1 MVDGNS
7 ENNVFN
13 GSRLFLVFVFVIVST
28 PALHAQQKKGSL
40 EGTVIDKNTR
50 QPLELVNVLIEG
62 TTIGAAS
69 DSEGRYDIH
78 NIPVGVY
85 TVRFSIIGF
94 KKRRFSNTQVRS
106 GKNVLD
112 AVLEDSSLQV
122 PEVLVTPKS
131 ERYDASGISARLAKD
146 MVASAPGSAQD
157 IFWVVQT
164 LPGITSDGDNSKLYV
179 RGGSPDENLVLF
191 DGATIGNPFHF
202 DFMGGGF
209 WSIFNSRLVDKVEFY
224 GGGFPARYGDRISSV
239 LVIENRTADF
249 EKSKGEVSVSMSDAG
264 GILETPLSFAN
275 GSALFAVRRS
285 YLDLLL
291 KYTDLAGQY
300 DVLPYFFDI
309 NSKLDFNISQ
319 DHKLTISGLFSNER
333 MYAYF
338 DESPHYTGTFSW
350 KSINAVATARLRS
363 ILSDFFLSDFILSW
377 SAVDRSS
384 RQPGDGIEDAT
395 DKGLSIKQDF
405 ATILPSLE
413 LHFGAWLAWEQ
424 QQVEIN
430 LPKETAI
437 NFDEMKLR
445 GDGASFKPSL
455 YVDGKWNISSS
466 LLATMGVRYDY
477 VAKSKENA
485 LAPRLNIAYAWNDHM
500 SLSADYGWYYQSP
513 KAYELAVN
521 NNLRSKKAESYG
533 LGIKHHISDEI
544 VVSLEV
550 YNKNLSQL
558 ITIDSLWNLSNDGI
572 GYSRG
577 AEFYIQ
583 LRSPSG
589 FSGWLSYT
597 YSVSKRKEGTNADL
611 HYFDF
616 DRPHLL
622 SLVAN
627 YHFAE
632 HWQAGARFRYGTG
645 KPYTPV
651 ASAFYN
657 PTVGHWFPI
666 PSEHNSARFEDYSRL
681 DVRITRHFQL
691 EKFDMDVYLELLNS
705 YNRKNPI
712 HYMWNET
719 YSDKDPVTAFPF
731 LPVLGVSAR
740 F

>member
-1 MVDGNS
+1 MKLLV
-7 ENNVFN
+7 VLI
-13 GSRLFLVFVFVIVST
+13 LFVATT
-28 PALHAQQKKGSL
+28 PILQAQQKTGNL
-40 EGTVIDKNTR
+40 EGTVLDKTTK
-50 QPLELVNVLIEG
+50 QPLDMVNVVIEG
-62 TTIGAAS
+62 TNLGAAT
-69 DSEGRYDIH
+69 DAKGRYGIQ

-85 TVRFSIIGF
+85 IVRFSILGY
-94 KKRRFSNTQVRS
+94 KERRLSNVQIQLD
-106 GKNVLD
+106 KNVFNAL
-112 AVLEDSSLQV
+112 LEETTLQAD
-122 PEVLVTPKS
+122 EVVVTPKP
-131 ERYDASGISARLAKD
+131 ERYDASGISARLGKD

-224 GGGFPARYGDRISSV
+224 TGGFPARYGDKISSV
-239 LVIENRTADF
+239 LVIENRNADF
-249 EKSKGEVSVSMSDAG
+249 EKTKGEVSVSMSDAG

-309 NSKLDFNISQ
+309 NSKLDFKISQ
-319 DHKLTISGLFSNER
+319 YHKLTFSGLFSSER

-338 DESPHYTGTFSW
+338 DDNPHSTGNFSW
-350 KSINAVATARLRS
+350 KSINGVATARLRS

-384 RQPGDGIEDAT
+384 RQPGDGIEDVT
-395 DKGLSIKQDF
+395 DKVLSIKQDF
-405 ATILPSLE
+405 TTILPSLE

-445 GDGASFKPSL
+445 GDGTSFKPSL
-455 YVDGKWNISSS
+455 YIDSKWNINSS
-466 LLATMGVRYDY
+466 LLATIGVRYDY
-477 VAKSKENA
+477 VAKSNESA
-485 LAPRLNIAYAWNDHM
+485 LAPRINVAYAWNDHM

-521 NNLRSKKAESYG
+521 SKLRSKKAESYG
-533 LGIKHHISDEI
+533 FGIKHQIGDEI

-558 ITIDSLWNLSNDGI
+558 ITIDSLWHLSNDGN

-583 LRSPSG
+583 LKSPSG

-597 YSVSKRKEGTNADL
+597 YSVSKRKEGTNPDL

-622 SLVAN
+622 SIVAN

-632 HWQAGARFRYGTG
+632 HWQAGARFRYGSG

-651 ASAFYN
+651 SSAFYN
-657 PTVGHWFPI
+657 PTKGHWFPI
-666 PSEHNSARFEDYSRL
+666 PGEHNSGRFEDYSRL
-681 DVRITRHFQL
+681 DVRITRHFQF

>member
-7 ENNVFN
+7 ESDVVNR
-13 GSRLFLVFVFVIVST
+13 SRPCLGFVFLIVT
-28 PALHAQQKKGSL
+28 TTALQAQQNKGSL
-40 EGTVIDKNTR
+40 GGTVIDKSTR
-50 QPLELVNVLIEG
+50 QPLEMVNVLIEG

-85 TVRFSIIGF
+85 TVRFSIIGY
-94 KKRRFSNTQVRS
+94 KERGFSDTQVS
-106 GKNVLD
+106 PGKNVLD
-112 AVLEDSSLQV
+112 VVLEDSLLQAH
-122 PEVLVTPKS
+122 EVLVTPKP
-131 ERYDASGISARLAKD
+131 ERYDASGISARLGKD

-179 RGGSPDENLVLF
+179 RGGSSDENLVLF

-224 GGGFPARYGDRISSV
+224 AGGFPARYGDRISSV

-249 EKSKGEVSVSMSDAG
+249 ERTKGEVSVSMSDAG
-264 GILETPLSFAN
+264 GILEMPLSFAN

-291 KYTDLAGQY
+291 KYTDLAGRY

-309 NSKLDFNISQ
+309 NSKLDFKLSQ
-319 DHKLTISGLFSNER
+319 YHKLTVSGLFSNER

-338 DESPHYTGTFSW
+338 DENPHYTGNISW
-350 KSINAVATARLRS
+350 KSVNGVATARLRS
-363 ILSDFFLSDFILSW
+363 ILSDFFLSDFIFSW
-377 SAVDRSS
+377 SAIDRSS

-405 ATILPSLE
+405 TAILPSLE
-413 LHFGAWLAWEQ
+413 LHFGAWLAWERQ
-424 QQVEIN
+424 HVEIN

-445 GDGASFKPSL
+445 GDGKSFKPSS

-466 LLATMGVRYDY
+466 LLATVGVRYDY
-477 VAKSKENA
+477 VAKSEENA

-521 NNLRSKKAESYG
+521 NKLRSKKAESYG
-533 LGIKHHISDEI
+533 LGIKHQIGDEI

-550 YNKNLSQL
+550 YDKNLSQV
-558 ITIDSLWNLSNDGI
+558 ITIDSLWNLSNDGS

-583 LRSPSG
+583 ARSPSG

-597 YSVSKRKEGTNADL
+597 YSVSKRKAGTNLDL

-616 DRPHLL
+616 DRPHIL

-627 YHFAE
+627 YPFAE
-632 HWQAGARFRYGTG
+632 HWQAGARFRYGSG

-657 PTVGHWFPI
+657 PTAGHWFPI
-666 PSEHNSARFEDYSRL
+666 PGEHNSARFADYSRL
-681 DVRITRHFQL
+681 DVRVTRHFQS
-691 EKFDMDVYLELLNS
+691 EIFDLDVYLELLNS

-719 YSDKDPVTAFPF
+719 YSDKDAVTAFPF

>member
-1 MVDGNS
+1 MVGKS
-7 ENNVFN
+7 FNNNKFQPMK
-13 GSRLFLVFVFVIVST
+13 LFVILILFVAT
-28 PALHAQQKKGSL
+28 TLILQAQQKTGNL
-40 EGTVIDKNTR
+40 EGTVLDKTTK
-50 QPLELVNVLIEG
+50 QPLELVNVVIDG
-62 TTIGAAS
+62 TNLGAAT
-69 DSEGRYDIH
+69 DAKGRYEIR

-85 TVRFSIIGF
+85 IVRFSILGY
-94 KKRRFSNTQVRS
+94 KERRLSNVKVQPD
-106 GKNVLD
+106 KNLIN
-112 AVLEDSSLQV
+112 ATLEETTLQANEIV
-122 PEVLVTPKS
+122 VTPKP
-131 ERYDASGISARLAKD
+131 ERYDASGISARLGKD

-224 GGGFPARYGDRISSV
+224 AGGFPARYGDRISSV
-239 LVIENRTADF
+239 LVIENRSADF
-249 EKSKGEVSVSMSDAG
+249 EKTKGEVSVSMSDAG

-319 DHKLTISGLFSNER
+319 YHKLTVSGLFSSER

-338 DESPHYTGTFSW
+338 DKYAHYTGNFSW
-350 KSINAVATARLRS
+350 KSINGVATVRLRS

-384 RQPGDGIEDAT
+384 RQPDNGIEDAT
-395 DKGLSIKQDF
+395 DKGLTVKQDF
-405 ATILPSLE
+405 TTILPNLE
-413 LHFGAWLAWEQ
+413 LHFGTWLAWEQ
-424 QQVEIN
+424 QHVDIN
-430 LPKETAI
+430 LSKETAI

-445 GDGASFKPSL
+445 GDGTSFKPSL
-455 YVDGKWNISSS
+455 YVDSKWNISSS
-466 LLATMGVRYDY
+466 LLATIGVRYDY
-477 VAKSKENA
+477 VAKSNESA
-485 LAPRLNIAYAWNDHM
+485 LAPRINVAYAWNDHM

-513 KAYELAVN
+513 MAYELAVN
-521 NNLRSKKAESYG
+521 SKLRSKKAESYG
-533 LGIKHHISDEI
+533 LGIKHQIGDEI

-558 ITIDSLWNLSNDGI
+558 ITIDSLWNLSTDGN

-583 LRSPSG
+583 LKSPSG

-597 YSVSKRKEGTNADL
+597 YSVSKRKEGTNPDL

-622 SLVAN
+622 SFVAN
-627 YHFAE
+627 YRFTE
-632 HWQAGARFRYGTG
+632 HWQAGARFRYGSG
-645 KPYTPV
+645 KPYTSV

-666 PSEHNSARFEDYSRL
+666 LGEHNAARFEDYSRL
-681 DVRITRHFQL
+681 DVRITRHFQF

-719 YSDKDPVTAFPF
+719 YSGKDPVTAFPF